1 MKWLLIGLLTLLSG
15 CVTFSLDNLT
25 PATQVYA
32 MQREFNDIYLPPIV
46 TYVKK
51 DFCDA
56 GASPPVITNCADAKT
71 VKALNTAA
79 QEAGDAIKVAQGAVR
94 AVGDA
99 CAVPESPQCS
109 DTTQILAASIEAL
122 RVVLAKVS
130 GEFVKAGL
138 DK

>member
-1 MKWLLIGLLTLLSG
+1 MKWLTVLATMLVAG

-32 MQREFNDIYLPPIV
+32 MQREMNEIYLPPIV
-46 TYVKK
+46 NYAKK
-51 DFCDA
+51 DFCDV
-56 GASPPVITNCADAKT
+56 GASPPVVTNCSDAKT
-71 VKALNTAA
+71 VIALNTVA

-94 AVGDA
+94 AVDSA
-99 CAVPESPQCS
+99 CAAPKSTQCS

-122 RVVLAKVS
+122 RVVLARVS
-130 GEFVKAGL
+130 TEFVKAGL